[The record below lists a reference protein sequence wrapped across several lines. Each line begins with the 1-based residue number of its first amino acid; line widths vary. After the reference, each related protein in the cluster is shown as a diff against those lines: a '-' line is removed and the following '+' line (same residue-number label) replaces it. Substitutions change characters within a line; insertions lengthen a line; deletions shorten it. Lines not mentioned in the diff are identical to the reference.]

1 LWAELR
7 KDGVIEDA
15 SWPNA
20 DQSAMV
26 QDEVELVVQVNG
38 KLRGSITVAKAMAKE
53 EIEKHAVA
61 QPFVQK
67 FLEDGSTVRKIILV
81 PNKLVNIVVG

>member
-1 LWAELR
+1 
-7 KDGVIEDA
+7 
-15 SWPNA
+15 
-20 DQSAMV
+20 MV

-38 KLRGSITVAKAMAKE
+38 KLRGSITVAKIMTKE
-53 EIEKHAVA
+53 AIEQHAVA

-67 FLEDGSTVRKIILV
+67 FLEEGATVSKVIVV